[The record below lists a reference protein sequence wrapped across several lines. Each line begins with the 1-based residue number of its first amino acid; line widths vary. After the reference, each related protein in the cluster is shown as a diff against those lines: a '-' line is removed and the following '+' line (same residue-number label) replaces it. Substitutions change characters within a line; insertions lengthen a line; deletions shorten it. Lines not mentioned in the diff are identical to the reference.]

1 MVVLDPLERARIARK
16 KRERGFCFKPYF
28 NRSIR
33 VFPLGFRYGRLA
45 LEAHRTRSKILK
57 SYGKEGIRLK
67 HVFQI
72 FARDLK
78 KIVRNPFALIV
89 AIGITIIPSLYAW
102 FNIAACWDPYGNTQ
116 GISVAVANT
125 DDGYEL
131 SGVSVNVGG
140 MIIDNLAKNDQIGWK
155 FVDEQQAHQGV
166 EDGSYYAALI
176 IPHDFSNK
184 IASVLSDD
192 VQRPSIEYYVN
203 QKKNAIAPK
212 ITDKGVSVIQQQIN
226 ETFIST
232 ATEVIGNLL
241 NTADQDIQ
249 NAKRKPLDG
258 LIESL
263 QKADNSLEDFSTA
276 VSAFKEASLAIDDVL
291 NTVEGTM
298 PQAQTTLNDA
308 IQSVEDVQ
316 DLINSSKTASTQVS
330 SSLEDIAGF
339 AKDTGSSARQSLNDA
354 FSLLSTDT
362 QAAANKLREAKDSLY
377 RVVDFNNK
385 IITSLQGINS
395 ALPLPLEGVKHL
407 IGKLESSNGSLNQLI
422 NSIEEASRTLEET
435 GSLPLD
441 TQNKITASLDR
452 AQGDLSDIL
461 SIYKTSVR
469 PSLEKAIDDV
479 YTSMGN
485 LSGLLTSMG
494 TTIPGIDQSLKG
506 TSNALSHTV
515 DALEEVNTLI
525 DKTRN
530 KISGLV
536 SELNNTSADE
546 RWDKLLE
553 IIRNDPSVT
562 ASFMSSPV
570 QINTNNLY
578 SIENYGSAM
587 TPFYT
592 ILCLWV
598 GGLVLVAIFKCRVK
612 EDDQLKDLKPTEIYF
627 GRYLIFLF
635 IGLLQTLIVCLGDLY
650 MLKIQCDNV
659 PLFLLSG
666 FVASIVFTNIIYTLT
681 ISFGDVGK
689 ALAVILLVVQVAG
702 AGGTYPIEVM
712 PQFFQSVNPL
722 LPFTH
727 GINAMRETIAGIY
740 QNAYWMD
747 MLKMLAY
754 LPISLFVGV
763 VLRKPL
769 IKLNQFFEKRLEET
783 GFM

>member
-1 MVVLDPLERARIARK
+1 M
-16 KRERGFCFKPYF
+16 
-28 NRSIR
+28 
-33 VFPLGFRYGRLA
+33 
-45 LEAHRTRSKILK
+45 
-57 SYGKEGIRLK
+57 K

-89 AIGITIIPSLYAW
+89 AIGIAIIPSLYAW

-131 SGVSVNVGG
+131 SGVSVNIGG

-249 NAKRKPLDG
+249 NAKHKPLDG

-316 DLINSSKTASTQVS
+316 DLINSSKTASTQVA

-339 AKDTGSSARQSLNDA
+339 AKDSGSSARQSLNDA

-536 SELNNTSADE
+536 SELSNTSADE

-570 QINTNNLY
+570 QVNTNNLY

-702 AGGTYPIEVM
+702 AGGTFPIEVM

>member
-1 MVVLDPLERARIARK
+1 M
-16 KRERGFCFKPYF
+16 
-28 NRSIR
+28 
-33 VFPLGFRYGRLA
+33 
-45 LEAHRTRSKILK
+45 
-57 SYGKEGIRLK
+57 K

>member
-1 MVVLDPLERARIARK
+1 M
-16 KRERGFCFKPYF
+16 
-28 NRSIR
+28 
-33 VFPLGFRYGRLA
+33 
-45 LEAHRTRSKILK
+45 
-57 SYGKEGIRLK
+57 K

-316 DLINSSKTASTQVS
+316 DLINSSKTASTQVA

-339 AKDTGSSARQSLNDA
+339 AKDSGSSARQSLNDA

-362 QAAANKLREAKDSLY
+362 QAAANKLRETKDSLY

-435 GSLPLD
+435 GSIPLD

-536 SELNNTSADE
+536 SELSNTSADE

-570 QINTNNLY
+570 QVNTNNLY

>member
-1 MVVLDPLERARIARK
+1 M
-16 KRERGFCFKPYF
+16 
-28 NRSIR
+28 
-33 VFPLGFRYGRLA
+33 
-45 LEAHRTRSKILK
+45 
-57 SYGKEGIRLK
+57 
-67 HVFQI
+67 FQI

-89 AIGITIIPSLYAW
+89 AIGIAIIPSLYAW

-131 SGVSVNVGG
+131 SGVSVNIGG

-249 NAKRKPLDG
+249 NAKHKPLDG

-316 DLINSSKTASTQVS
+316 DLINSSKTASTQVA

-339 AKDTGSSARQSLNDA
+339 AKDSGSSARQSLNDA

-536 SELNNTSADE
+536 SELSNTSADE

-570 QINTNNLY
+570 QVNTNNLY

-702 AGGTYPIEVM
+702 AGGTFPIEVM

>member
-1 MVVLDPLERARIARK
+1 M
-16 KRERGFCFKPYF
+16 
-28 NRSIR
+28 
-33 VFPLGFRYGRLA
+33 
-45 LEAHRTRSKILK
+45 
-57 SYGKEGIRLK
+57 K

-316 DLINSSKTASTQVS
+316 DLINSSKTASTQVA
-330 SSLEDIAGF
+330 SSLEDIASF
-339 AKDTGSSARQSLNDA
+339 AKDSGSSARQSLNDA

-362 QAAANKLREAKDSLY
+362 QAAANKLRETKDSLY

-435 GSLPLD
+435 GSIPLD

-536 SELNNTSADE
+536 SELSNTSADE

-570 QINTNNLY
+570 QVNTNNLY

>member
-1 MVVLDPLERARIARK
+1 M
-16 KRERGFCFKPYF
+16 
-28 NRSIR
+28 
-33 VFPLGFRYGRLA
+33 
-45 LEAHRTRSKILK
+45 
-57 SYGKEGIRLK
+57 K

-89 AIGITIIPSLYAW
+89 AIGITILPSLYAW

-116 GISVAVANT
+116 GILVAVANT

-155 FVDEQQAHQGV
+155 FVDEQQALQGV
-166 EDGSYYAALI
+166 EDGSYYAAVI

-212 ITDKGVSVIQQQIN
+212 ITDKGVSLIQQQIN

-249 NAKRKPLDG
+249 NAQRKPLDG

-263 QKADNSLEDFSTA
+263 QKADDSLGDFSTA
-276 VSAFKEASLAIDDVL
+276 ISAFKDASLAIDDVL
-291 NTVEGTM
+291 IMVEGTM

-316 DLINSSKTASTQVS
+316 DLIKSSKTASTQVA
-330 SSLEDIAGF
+330 SSLEDIAGI
-339 AKDTGSSARQSLNDA
+339 AKDTGSSAGQSLNEA

-362 QAAANKLREAKDSLY
+362 QAAANKLRKTKESLY
-377 RVVDFNNK
+377 RAVDFNNK
-385 IITSLQGINS
+385 ILTSLQDINS
-395 ALPLPLEGVKHL
+395 ALPVPLEGVKHL
-407 IGKLESSNGSLNQLI
+407 IGKLESSNASLNQLI

-435 GSLPLD
+435 GSIPLD

-461 SIYKTSVR
+461 SAYKTSVR

-525 DKTRN
+525 GKTRN
-530 KISGLV
+530 KIGGMV
-536 SELNNTSADE
+536 SELSNTKADE

-570 QINTNNLY
+570 QVNTNNLY

-598 GGLVLVAIFKCRVK
+598 GGLVLVAILKCKVK

-650 MLKIQCDNV
+650 MLKIQCENV
-659 PLFLLSG
+659 PLFLLSA
-666 FVASIVFTNIIYTLT
+666 FVASMVFTNIIYTLT

-702 AGGTYPIEVM
+702 AGGTFPIEVM
-712 PQFFQSVNPL
+712 PQFFQIVNPL

-747 MLKMLAY
+747 LLKLLAY

-769 IKLNQFFEKRLEET
+769 IKLNHFFEQRLEET
-783 GFM
+783 GIM